1 VALLFFLSHPLM
13 GAIIGMMNGMM
24 TQKVE
29 EHKQHR
35 HTIQPTIQG
44 RQYQNQAAMVMSVL

>member
-1 VALLFFLSHPLM
+1 MM
-13 GAIIGMMNGMM
+13 GVIIGMMNGMM

-35 HTIQPTIQG
+35 QIIQPTLQD
-44 RQYQNQAAMVMSVL
+44 RWYQKRAALVISIP